1 MDLHSIVRQLNE
13 ERARLDEVIRS
24 LESLIALEGTF
35 SKSLKTSRRG
45 RKEMPEAERRIV
57 SERMR
62 KYWEKKRKQ

>member
-24 LESLIALEGTF
+24 LESLISLEGSF

-45 RKEMPEAERRIV
+45 RKEMSEAERKIV

-62 KYWEKKRKQ
+62 KYWEKKRKK